1 MPAPVRIVG
10 SYLSPYVRK
19 VLVCLHV
26 KGIAYQIDPIVPSLG
41 DDRFSRLSPLRR
53 IPVLADDTVTLC
65 DSSVIPR
72 WVWTQRDSIPLRDG
86 VLNLWHA
93 SVPVGERVLDIDG
106 VCTVQLRGGLIAP
119 NQVFF
124 DRSELLAA
132 IRAARPSR

>member
-1 MPAPVRIVG
+1 MQRRRERSRSAGCRPGRA
-10 SYLSPYVRK
+10 
-19 VLVCLHV
+19 
-26 KGIAYQIDPIVPSLG
+26 IVPELLVSFYCEDTFYSDPANPQGVRGREALLVYFRQLLG
-41 DDRFSRLSPLRR
+41 RN
-53 IPVLADDTVTLC
+53 
-65 DSSVIPR
+65 PR

-86 VLNLWHA
+86 FLNLWHA

-106 VCTVQLRGGLIAP
+106 VCTVQLRGGLIAS

>member
-26 KGIAYQIDPIVPSLG
+26 KGIAYQIDPIVPFLG

-53 IPVLADDTVTLC
+53 IPVLTDDTVTLC

-86 VLNLWHA
+86 FLNLWHA

-106 VCTVQLRGGLIAP
+106 VCTVQLRGGLIAS

>member
-26 KGIAYQIDPIVPSLG
+26 KGIA
-41 DDRFSRLSPLRR
+41 
-53 IPVLADDTVTLC
+53 
-65 DSSVIPR
+65 

-86 VLNLWHA
+86 FLNLWHA
-93 SVPVGERVLDIDG
+93 SVPVGERVLEIDG
-106 VCTVQLRGGLIAP
+106 VCTVQLRGGLIAS

-132 IRAARPSR
+132 IRAARPSTTS